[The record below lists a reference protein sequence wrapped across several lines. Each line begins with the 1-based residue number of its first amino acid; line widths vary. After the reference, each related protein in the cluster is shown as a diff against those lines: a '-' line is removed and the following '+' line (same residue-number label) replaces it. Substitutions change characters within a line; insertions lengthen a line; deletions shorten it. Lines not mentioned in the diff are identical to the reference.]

1 MAVPDQLLFPVLL
14 LSERKKRI
22 LFFWGCICGRGL
34 LRLLHLLPPHIEDTH
49 TTHRTRT
56 HCNMHMHEHQ
66 VNGDVYSVS
75 VRPQREKARKHPARF
90 YAALEIRNGVA
101 HSGTF
106 TQIAHVSAHGPGE
119 NIHGLQT
126 HMDKHKCTKRT

>member
-22 LFFWGCICGRGL
+22 LVFRGCICGRDL
-34 LRLLHLLPPHIEDTH
+34 LRLLHLLPRHIEDTH
-49 TTHRTRT
+49 TTHRIRT

-75 VRPQREKARKHPARF
+75 VRPQR
-90 YAALEIRNGVA
+90 G
-101 HSGTF
+101 
-106 TQIAHVSAHGPGE
+106 
-119 NIHGLQT
+119 
-126 HMDKHKCTKRT
+126 KRTQTPGALLRSLGD